1 MIQDVREEMVGGLF
15 SGVAA
20 VGSFPILS
28 DGSSSFT
35 AGRSPIGADHVVQTK
50 PATDRGKRISR
61 PGRPIVAI
69 KRPSFKLNRRQYGCE
84 AE

>member
-1 MIQDVREEMVGGLF
+1 MNQEVGEEMIGGLF
-15 SGVAA
+15 SGVAV

-50 PATDRGKRISR
+50 PATDRGKRISMPCR
-61 PGRPIVAI
+61 SIVTI
-69 KRPSFKLNRRQYGCE
+69 KRQSILVDRRQ
-84 AE
+84 